1 MTVALGSSFTK
12 PKLGSRL
19 GFLMISPALAMF
31 ISSNVA
37 NAGNLVFNML
47 FSRWMGPDLF
57 GDLATLLTLKLSL
70 LALLNAVQM
79 AVSQVVAV
87 SERGSL
93 ERGLALLNR
102 VGFVLIA
109 LALPVLVPSA
119 LTGALGA
126 ALGIESAPALV
137 VLLLVLPVTVP
148 LCLYRG
154 VATGRMDIGQII
166 FSANLEMAV
175 RLGGAITAWKLGFGI
190 EGVTLAIA
198 ASLVAGWLP
207 VSRALSGKTVHD
219 VAAAP
224 IMRNVAKIALP
235 FAVLQA
241 AQVAHLDGDVLVANA
256 ALDQA
261 EIGLVAV
268 LSLFQRIQFFAC
280 FGLAAVLLPSV
291 TAAVA
296 QGRNG
301 LRESAPVA
309 GLFLAVSLPLLAVL
323 YAAPVTVIR
332 LLAGPDFVNA
342 AAVLPLAGLCAM
354 FFTLSY
360 LCATY
365 LAALNNRRGIWVVAA
380 FVPVQLGSYALQAH
394 LGMDLGQMMII
405 KTLCQAGLSAS
416 LIVLILWKARAQR
429 VVEQNA

>member
-1 MTVALGSSFTK
+1 MTAVLTSSIAK
-12 PKLGSRL
+12 PRL
-19 GFLMISPALAMF
+19 GLLFISPALAMF

-102 VGFVLIA
+102 AGFILTA

-126 ALGIESAPALV
+126 ALGIESSPALV
-137 VLLLVLPVTVP
+137 VLLLALPVTVP

-166 FSANLEMAV
+166 WSANLEMAV
-175 RLGGAITAWKLGFGI
+175 RLGGAVVAWQLGFGI

-198 ASLVAGWLP
+198 LSLLAGWLP
-207 VSRALSGKTVHD
+207 VRGALSGKATHD
-219 VAAAP
+219 APAAP
-224 IMRNVAKIALP
+224 IMRQVAKIALP

-301 LRESAPVA
+301 LREAAPVA

-323 YAAPVTVIR
+323 YLAPVTVIG
-332 LLAGPDFVNA
+332 LMAGPDFAKA
-342 AAVLPLAGLCAM
+342 APVLALAGLCAM

-360 LCATY
+360 LSATY
-365 LAALNNRRGIWVVAA
+365 LAALNDRRGIWLVAA

-394 LGMDLGQMMII
+394 SGMDLGQMMVI

-416 LIVLILWKARAQR
+416 LIVFILWKSNAQR
-429 VVEQNA
+429 VVPQTL

>member
-1 MTVALGSSFTK
+1 MTAVLASGIAK
-12 PKLGSRL
+12 PRL
-19 GFLMISPALAMF
+19 GLLFISPALAMF

-57 GDLATLLTLKLSL
+57 GDLATLLTLQLSL

-79 AVSQVVAV
+79 AVSQVVAA

-93 ERGLALLNR
+93 ERGLAVLNR
-102 VGFVLIA
+102 VGFVIIA

-126 ALGIESAPALV
+126 ALGIASAPALV
-137 VLLLVLPVTVP
+137 MLLLAMPVTLP

-175 RLGGAITAWKLGFGI
+175 RMGGAVVAWQLGFGI
-190 EGVTLAIA
+190 EGVALAIA

-207 VSRALSGKTVHD
+207 VRGALSGNTKHD

-224 IMRNVAKIALP
+224 IMARVAKIALP

-301 LRESAPVA
+301 LREAAPVA
-309 GLFLAVSLPLLAVL
+309 GLFFAVSLPLLAVL

-332 LLAGPDFVNA
+332 LLSGPDFVQA
-342 AAVLPLAGLCAM
+342 AGALPLAGLCAM

-365 LAALNNRRGIWVVAA
+365 LAALNDRRGIWVVAA
-380 FVPVQLGSYALQAH
+380 FVPVQLGSFALQAQS
-394 LGMDLGQMMII
+394 GMDLGQMMVI

-416 LIVLILWKARAQR
+416 LIVLILWKASAQR
-429 VVEQNA
+429 AVPQAI